1 MKIILHTGEVFHA
14 THATIHGYVIVFEVE
29 PNGFTRTIHITH
41 IREMY
46 DAQTYDNL
54 LSNSGN

>member
-14 THATIHGYVIVFEVE
+14 FHAKIHGSVLLFTVE
-29 PNGFTRTIHITH
+29 PGAPHRAIHISH
-41 IREMY
+41 IKEMY

-54 LSNSGN
+54 FSGH